1 MVIDKVVYATV
12 VSFSLNLLRLNVM
25 QSLHKL
31 LLCSGEVEYDGH
43 GHTCEVLLQLDS
55 TLSPERAVTSDVISA
70 VTTLAHCPP
79 SSAQTGSRLIS
90 L

>member
-1 MVIDKVVYATV
+1 MRI
-12 VSFSLNLLRLNVM
+12 
-25 QSLHKL
+25 LHKL
-31 LLCSGEVEYDGH
+31 LLCSSEVEYDGH

-79 SSAQTGSRLIS
+79 RSAQTGSRLIS